1 MYCRVG
7 TGAGKRL
14 LYRGMSDAG
23 VGEPVLPLEVDL
35 YLYHL
40 SIRHG
45 GTLREFVTDRK
56 GWYGVNTVPEPCR

>member
-7 TGAGKRL
+7 TGAGKL
-14 LYRGMSDAG
+14 ILYLDLGNAR
-23 VGEPVLPLEVDL
+23 VREPVVAVKVDP

-56 GWYGVNTVPEPCR
+56 GWYGVNIVPEPC